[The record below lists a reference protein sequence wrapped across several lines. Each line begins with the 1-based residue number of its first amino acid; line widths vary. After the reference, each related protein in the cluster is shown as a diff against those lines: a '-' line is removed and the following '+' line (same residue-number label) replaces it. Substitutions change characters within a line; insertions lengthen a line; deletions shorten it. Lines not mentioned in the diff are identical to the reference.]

1 MDIYEI
7 LNGKGISVGD
17 KIRVNSIEGILM
29 PRTDFVESDVI
40 VIKMS
45 NGYNIGIKLKEEMK
59 VELIEKKEELVL
71 GKPETKRFDSNKPT
85 VSILACGGTI
95 ASRVEYRTGA
105 VFPSFSPEE
114 LIEAFP
120 EIGEIAN
127 IKARKLFDLFS
138 EDMQPEHWKIIA
150 QEVAKEIESGV
161 DGVVL
166 MHGTDTM
173 HYTSAALSFMLQDL
187 PMPVVLVGAQRS
199 SDRGSSD
206 NRINLVSAV
215 LFAAKGEI
223 AEVIVCMHENSND
236 EYCSIHRG
244 TKVRKMHASRRDAF
258 KSINTF
264 PLARINYFNRK
275 IEYLTTNFKK
285 RDKNRKLKLDTNINP
300 NVGIFYFHPGSKP
313 EFLRE
318 MGKFYEGIAIAAAGL
333 GHVGVNPGNDKLAKS
348 FLPVIKE
355 LIEKGIPIVF
365 ATQTIYGRLNMNVYS
380 TGRILE
386 KAGVIG
392 NLCDWTIETALVK
405 LMFVLGHTKDMSEI
419 KKMMLTNIAGEISE
433 RIEYEL

>member
-1 MDIYEI
+1 MDAYDI
-7 LNGKGISVGD
+7 LKSKGISVGD
-17 KIRVNSIEGILM
+17 KIKVDSIEGILM
-29 PRTDFVESDVI
+29 PKTEFVESDVI
-40 VIKMS
+40 VIKMN
-45 NGYNIGIKLKEEMK
+45 NGYNIGIKLREETK
-59 VELIEKKEELVL
+59 VELIEKKEERLL
-71 GKPETKRFDSNKPT
+71 EKPNTKKFDSNKPT

-114 LIEAFP
+114 LIEAIP
-120 EIGEIAN
+120 EIGEMAN

-150 QEVAKEIESGV
+150 QEVSKEIESGV
-161 DGVVL
+161 DGVVC

-187 PMPVVLVGAQRS
+187 PVPVVLVGAQRS

-206 NRINLVSAV
+206 NIVNLVSAV

-223 AEVIVCMHENSND
+223 AEVVVCMHESMND
-236 EYCSIHRG
+236 DYCAIHRG
-244 TKVRKMHASRRDAF
+244 TKVRKMHTSRRDAF
-258 KSINTF
+258 KSINTS
-264 PLARINYFNRK
+264 PLARVNYLERK
-275 IEYLTTNFKK
+275 IEYLTTSFRK
-285 RDKNRKLKLDTNINP
+285 RDKSRKLKLDININP
-300 NVGIFYFHPGSKP
+300 NVGIFYFHPGAKP
-313 EFLRE
+313 ELLKE
-318 MGKFYEGIAIAAAGL
+318 MSKFYDGIVIASTGL
-333 GHVGVNPGNDKLAKS
+333 GHVGVNPGNDKLARS
-348 FLPVIKE
+348 FLPTIKE

-365 ATQTIYGRLNMNVYS
+365 ASQTIYGRLNMNVYS

-405 LMFVLGHTKDMSEI
+405 LMFVLGHTKDMNEI

-433 RIEYEL
+433 RSEP